1 MDKLIRRLM
10 ACGMTVKVAL
20 CMLRKRNRRDAEL
33 YVEQIEEAS
42 HEQMEVLQ

>member
-20 CMLRKRNRRDAEL
+20 WMLRKYNRRDAEL
-33 YVEQIEEAS
+33 YVEGIEDAS
-42 HEQMEVLQ
+42 REPMDNV

>member
-20 CMLRKRNRRDAEL
+20 CVLRKRSRRDAEL
-33 YVEQIEEAS
+33 YVEEIENAS
-42 HEQMEVLQ
+42 RQQMEDV

>member
-20 CMLRKRNRRDAEL
+20 CMLRKRSKRDAEL
-33 YVEQIEEAS
+33 YVEEIENAS
-42 HEQMEVLQ
+42 REPMDHV

>member
-20 CMLRKRNRRDAEL
+20 CVLRKRNRRSAEL
-33 YVEQIEEAS
+33 YVEEIEEAS
-42 HEQMEVLQ
+42 HEQMEDV